1 MLFSNAQSSRKMED
15 EVIHGVPLSKKAVKG
30 IKTFFY
36 FVQVFGCFFLEFFS
50 FFLKKS
56 RQKRKIIN

>member
-1 MLFSNAQSSRKMED
+1 MED

-36 FVQVFGCFFLEFFS
+36 FVQVFGCFFWEFFF
-50 FFLKKS
+50 FFLKKG
-56 RQKRKIIN
+56 RRKHKIIN